1 MTQDYAASVT
11 GSHIRITRLTSSGSL
26 LVGPSASYVTKQF
39 VSLSITPEY
48 EDGDEFSQKSASG
61 TVCVSFKTADTL
73 KRVTLQVALC
83 NPDPEFTEMA
93 SGGKLLSKAGKS
105 IGWAAPAIGVDA
117 LPNGIAVEVWS
128 KAISGGKQSGTDP
141 YWHWLVPYATLRS
154 SGDITIENGITAT
167 AFEGWGVGNAGFGS
181 GPAAP
186 AWPFDSE
193 SAYAY
198 TRTDSVPVGTGYQA
212 VTVTP

>member
-1 MTQDYAASVT
+1 MAQEYAASVSGT
-11 GSHIRITRLTSSGSL
+11 HIRLTRLNSNGTL

-48 EDGDEFSQKSASG
+48 EDGDEFSQKAASG
-61 TVCVSFKTADTL
+61 AVCIAFKAPDTL

-93 SGGKLLSKAGKS
+93 SGGTLLSAAGKS
-105 IGWAAPAIGVDA
+105 VGWAAPAIGVDA
-117 LPNGIAVEVWS
+117 LPNGVAVEVWS
-128 KAISGGKQSGTDP
+128 KAISGGRQSAVNP
-141 YWHWLVPYATLRS
+141 YWHWLVPYAVLRS

-167 AFEGWGVGNAGFGS
+167 AFEGWGVGNAGFGT

-186 AWPFDSE
+186 KWAFTSE

-198 TRTDSVPVGTGYQA
+198 ARTDTVPVGTGYQA
-212 VTVTP
+212 ATA